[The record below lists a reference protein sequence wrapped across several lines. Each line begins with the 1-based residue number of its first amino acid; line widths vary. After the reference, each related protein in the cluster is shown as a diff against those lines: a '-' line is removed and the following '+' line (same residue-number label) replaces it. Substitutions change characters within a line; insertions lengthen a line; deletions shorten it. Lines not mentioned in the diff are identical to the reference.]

1 MQRVFCGR
9 WTFRGFFATLPAMM
23 IPPVPTLAQVA
34 KALGL
39 LRQPQL
45 EKLSELSGVPVG
57 TLWNIRSGKSANPGI
72 VTVAAFQPYVQSLVD
87 VALASPPDARAP
99 RGTSMRARQGVS
111 RRKRAEDP
119 PPPLGGPAELPG
131 SADAAGGA

>member
-1 MQRVFCGR
+1 
-9 WTFRGFFATLPAMM
+9 MM

-34 KALGL
+34 TALSL

-72 VTVAAFQPYVQSLVD
+72 VTVGAFQPYVQSLVD
-87 VALASPPDARAP
+87 VALAAPPEARAP
-99 RGTSMRARQGVS
+99 RGTSLRARRGVT
-111 RRKRAEDP
+111 RRKRAVP
-119 PPPLGGPAELPG
+119 PPAGASAEPPRGGPSDLPG
-131 SADAAGGA
+131 SDAP

>member
-1 MQRVFCGR
+1 
-9 WTFRGFFATLPAMM
+9 M
-23 IPPVPTLAQVA
+23 ITPIPTLAQIA

-87 VALASPPDARAP
+87 VALAAPPEARAA
-99 RGTSMRARQGVS
+99 RGTSLRARRGVS
-111 RRKRAEDP
+111 RRKRPVAP
-119 PPPLGGPAELPG
+119 PPGGSDEPPMGGPADLPG
-131 SADAAGGA
+131 AGAA

>member
-1 MQRVFCGR
+1 
-9 WTFRGFFATLPAMM
+9 MM

-34 KALGL
+34 TALGL

-87 VALASPPDARAP
+87 VSLAAPPDARAP
-99 RGTSMRARQGVS
+99 RGTPEPALGDVVTPRGDEVPR
-111 RRKRAEDP
+111 
-119 PPPLGGPAELPG
+119 GGPVDLPG
-131 SADAAGGA
+131 SAAP

>member
-1 MQRVFCGR
+1 MI
-9 WTFRGFFATLPAMM
+9 
-23 IPPVPTLAQVA
+23 IPPVPSLAQVSA
-34 KALGL
+34 ALGL

-72 VTVAAFQPYVQSLVD
+72 VTVAAFQPYVESLVA

-111 RRKRAEDP
+111 RRKRADAP
-119 PPPLGGPAELPG
+119 APLPAGPAELPASSESPG
-131 SADAAGGA
+131 VA

>member
-1 MQRVFCGR
+1 
-9 WTFRGFFATLPAMM
+9 MM

-34 KALGL
+34 TALSL

-57 TLWNIRSGKSANPGI
+57 TIWNIRSGKSANPGI

-87 VALASPPDARAP
+87 VALAAPADARAP
-99 RGTSMRARQGVS
+99 RGTSLRARQGVT
-111 RRKRAEDP
+111 RRKRAVPHPAPAGDAP
-119 PPPLGGPAELPG
+119 PAGGPADLPG
-131 SADAAGGA
+131 SATP

>member
-1 MQRVFCGR
+1 
-9 WTFRGFFATLPAMM
+9 MM

-34 KALGL
+34 TALGL

-87 VALASPPDARAP
+87 VSLAAPPDARAP
-99 RGTSMRARQGVS
+99 RGTSLRARQGVT
-111 RRKRAEDP
+111 RRKKRHP
-119 PPPLGGPAELPG
+119 PEPALGDVVTPRGDEVPRGGPVDLPG
-131 SADAAGGA
+131 SAAP

>member
-1 MQRVFCGR
+1 
-9 WTFRGFFATLPAMM
+9 MM

-34 KALGL
+34 TALGL

-87 VALASPPDARAP
+87 VALQAPPEARAP
-99 RGTSMRARQGVS
+99 RGTSLRARQGVS
-111 RRKRAEDP
+111 RRKRSASVP
-119 PPPLGGPAELPG
+119 PPPGAVVDAPLGGPADLPG
-131 SADAAGGA
+131 SAAS

>member
-1 MQRVFCGR
+1 
-9 WTFRGFFATLPAMM
+9 MM

-34 KALGL
+34 TALSL

-57 TLWNIRSGKSANPGI
+57 TIWNIRSGKSANPGI

-87 VALASPPDARAP
+87 VALAAPADARAP
-99 RGTSMRARQGVS
+99 RGTSLRARQGVT
-111 RRKRAEDP
+111 RRKRKAPVAP
-119 PPPLGGPAELPG
+119 PAGDEVPRGGPVDLPG
-131 SADAAGGA
+131 SAAP

>member
-1 MQRVFCGR
+1 
-9 WTFRGFFATLPAMM
+9 M

-34 KALGL
+34 TALGL

-87 VALASPPDARAP
+87 VALAAPPEARAP
-99 RGTSMRARQGVS
+99 RGTSLRARQGIT
-111 RRKRAEDP
+111 RRKSDAQARP
-119 PPPLGGPAELPG
+119 S
-131 SADAAGGA
+131 SADVLPLQGPVGSSGHEAP

>member
-1 MQRVFCGR
+1 M
-9 WTFRGFFATLPAMM
+9 L

-34 KALGL
+34 TALGL

-72 VTVAAFQPYVQSLVD
+72 VTVAAFQPYVESLAAI
-87 VALASPPDARAP
+87 ALAAPPDARAP
-99 RGTSMRARQGVS
+99 YGTSARARQGVS
-111 RRKRAEDP
+111 RRKRSIAAP
-119 PPPLGGPAELPG
+119 PGASDAPPLGGPADLPG
-131 SADAAGGA
+131 SSAS

>member
-1 MQRVFCGR
+1 
-9 WTFRGFFATLPAMM
+9 MM

-34 KALGL
+34 TALGL

-87 VALASPPDARAP
+87 VSLAAPPDARAP
-99 RGTSMRARQGVS
+99 RGTSLRARQGVT
-111 RRKRAEDP
+111 RRKRAVPNTAPDGDA
-119 PPPLGGPAELPG
+119 PPLGGPADLPG
-131 SADAAGGA
+131 SVAP